1 MKQLIKQFAKSGLNC
16 LLELAVRTSPGSYAL
31 SQISGEV
38 MKRIKSVRHHGVDLA
53 FVIPNDINR
62 FRVNTFSTKEPET
75 LEWIDEIPKGSVL
88 WDIGANIGLYTCY
101 AAKGRECR
109 VFAFEPSVFNLE
121 LLARNIFLNGLTE
134 KASIIPIPLSENLEF
149 STLNLSM
156 TELGGA
162 QSTFGEE
169 YGHDGQVLDKAFEFP
184 TIGVSM
190 MDAVNLLKVP
200 KPDYIKM
207 DVDGI
212 EHLILKGGA
221 PVLREIKGA
230 LIEINEEF
238 EKQYIDSTR
247 YLSEAGLI
255 LKEKRQSDM
264 FKNGPYKSIFNQ
276 IWHRPL
282 S

>member
-1 MKQLIKQFAKSGLNC
+1 
-16 LLELAVRTSPGSYAL
+16 
-31 SQISGEV
+31 
-38 MKRIKSVRHHGVDLA
+38 MKRM
-53 FVIPNDINR
+53 
-62 FRVNTFSTKEPET
+62 
-75 LEWIDEIPKGSVL
+75 
-88 WDIGANIGLYTCY
+88 IGLLVMVVGVVGFNGC
-101 AAKGRECR
+101 GGDSDS
-109 VFAFEPSVFNLE
+109 PSGPEVQKLE
-121 LLARNIFLNGLTE
+121 VW
-134 KASIIPIPLSENLEF
+134 KK
-149 STLNLSM
+149 
-156 TELGGA
+156 
-162 QSTFGEE
+162 TFGEE